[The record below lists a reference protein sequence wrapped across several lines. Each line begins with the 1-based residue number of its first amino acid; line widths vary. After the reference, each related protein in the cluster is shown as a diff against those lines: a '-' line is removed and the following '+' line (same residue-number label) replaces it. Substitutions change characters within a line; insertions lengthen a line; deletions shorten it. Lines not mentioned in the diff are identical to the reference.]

1 MIRRPP
7 RSTRTDTL
15 FPYTTLFRSV
25 RIHLSTLFTAVMMS
39 IMILCL
45 ARDRTQP
52 ALLRWIAIGFL
63 AEYMFASI
71 VQSAIEHVSGA
82 AAGSVLADRHAWYLL
97 QGALFQI
104 AFFACLLFMVSARLS
119 EIGRG

>member
-1 MIRRPP
+1 
-7 RSTRTDTL
+7 
-15 FPYTTLFRSV
+15 
-25 RIHLSTLFTAVMMS
+25 MMS

-119 EIGRG
+119 AHLRRSEEHTSELQSLMRISYAVFCLKKKNNYTEIN

>member
-1 MIRRPP
+1 M
-7 RSTRTDTL
+7 
-15 FPYTTLFRSV
+15 
-25 RIHLSTLFTAVMMS
+25 
-39 IMILCL
+39 C
-45 ARDRTQP
+45 
-52 ALLRWIAIGFL
+52 
-63 AEYMFASI
+63 ASI

-119 EIGRG
+119 AHLRAKNEALSREIAERRRLEAQLSASNETERARSDQQTEDRKRVG

>member
-1 MIRRPP
+1 
-7 RSTRTDTL
+7 
-15 FPYTTLFRSV
+15 
-25 RIHLSTLFTAVMMS
+25 MMS

-104 AFFACLLFMVSARLS
+104 EFFACLLFMVRS
-119 EIGRG
+119 EERRVGKECVCPCRSRWAPSH